1 MPASIPA
8 SASFEHLSFVDR
20 SPDIPAL
27 IHQDRGNL
35 LPPCGD
41 LCNRDYSYAP
51 RFPALIPSRHIRSAG
66 DDSTIAS
73 RDRIPEL
80 SAVLSANKT
89 YNREIKLAVILFNP
103 RPPTDNLFEFCH

>member
-20 SPDIPAL
+20 SPDIPAST
-27 IHQDRGNL
+27 HQDRGDLSRLRGDFCNL
-35 LPPCGD
+35 
-41 LCNRDYSYAP
+41 DYSYAL
-51 RFPALIPSRHIRSAG
+51 RFPGLIPSTHIHSAG
-66 DDSTIAS
+66 DFATIAS

>member
-20 SPDIPAL
+20 SPDIPAST
-27 IHQDRGNL
+27 HQDRGDL
-35 LPPCGD
+35 WLPRGD
-41 LCNRDYSYAP
+41 FCNRDYSYAP
-51 RFPALIPSRHIRSAG
+51 RFPALIPSTHIHSAG
-66 DDSTIAS
+66 DFATIAS

-103 RPPTDNLFEFCH
+103 RPPTDNLLEFCH